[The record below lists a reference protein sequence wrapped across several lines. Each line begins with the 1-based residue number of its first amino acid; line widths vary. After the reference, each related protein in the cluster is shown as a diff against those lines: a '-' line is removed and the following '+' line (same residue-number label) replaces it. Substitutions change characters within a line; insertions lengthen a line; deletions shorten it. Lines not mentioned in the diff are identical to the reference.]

1 MSDGRLRFLDGLR
14 GVALI
19 LMVINHTSRDW
30 MDVGMGWARYHLVYG
45 SLILPAAIFLFVAGF
60 CLPISYHRRRESEG
74 FLSDLRKYFRRGI
87 GIVAA
92 GYLLNVIMLPRP
104 PVPPEEQVWH
114 GGVLQTIGLG
124 IILLGPLVPA
134 LRRAWA
140 RWALVA
146 IAALIY
152 LSFGW
157 ARPALARWCAAHP
170 TLGTMV
176 FGDFPPWPW
185 LAAALIGLVL
195 GWVWLEARALR
206 ARRRGALLR
215 DRRGRRPGLPGRRT
229 MSGSGGSRRRPRFGF
244 PRDFG
249 LNHYWTPRGVTTFLI
264 IAGTAWLLAL
274 CYWLMEVRRWELP
287 WLVTLGQTALV
298 LYFAHQVIEETI
310 IHRALGLRFNNWIAL
325 LDRHRRADRPVRVH
339 GPRLARREAA
349 PPRSHGAGHS
359 LMTPVYLGDRSEPGE
374 INPVRNNTKCVPRRF
389 PSPPVGERDG

>member
-1 MSDGRLRFLDGLR
+1 MSEGRLRFLDGLR

-60 CLPISYHRRRESEG
+60 CLPISYYRRRASEG
-74 FLSDLRKYFRRGI
+74 FLTDVRKYFRRGI
-87 GIVAA
+87 GIVGA
-92 GYLLNVIMLPRP
+92 GYVLNVIMLPRP
-104 PVPPEEQVWH
+104 PVPPEQAVWH

-146 IAALIY
+146 IAALSY

-195 GWVWLEARALR
+195 GWVWLEARAR
-206 ARRRGALLR
+206 GPAAEARYFATAAVVGLLFLVAYDLWEWR
-215 DRRGRRPGLPGRRT
+215 FPT
-229 MSGSGGSRRRPRFGF
+229 VPRFGF

-264 IAGTAWLLAL
+264 VAGTAWLLAL

-287 WLVTLGQTALV
+287 WLVTLGRTALI
-298 LYFAHQVIEETI
+298 LYFVHQVIEETI
-310 IHRALGLRFNNWIAL
+310 VHRALGLRFNNWIVYWTATITL
-325 LDRHRRADRPVRVH
+325 IVLCVYMGRAWLAVK
-339 GPRLARREAA
+339 PRLRVL
-349 PPRSHGAGHS
+349 AG
-359 LMTPVYLGDRSEPGE
+359 LATA
-374 INPVRNNTKCVPRRF
+374 
-389 PSPPVGERDG
+389 

>member
-1 MSDGRLRFLDGLR
+1 MTMSDGRLRFLDGLR

-60 CLPISYHRRRESEG
+60 CLPISYYRRRESAG
-74 FLSDLRKYFRRGI
+74 FLRDLCKYFRRGI

-92 GYLLNVIMLPRP
+92 GYVLNVIMLPRP

-146 IAALIY
+146 IAVLIY

-195 GWVWLEARALR
+195 GWVWLEARALGSD
-206 ARRRGALLR
+206 AEALYFAAAAVV
-215 DRRGRRPGLPGRRT
+215 GLVFLVAYDVWEWWIPT
-229 MSGSGGSRRRPRFGF
+229 TPRFGF
-244 PRDFG
+244 RRDFG

-264 IAGTAWLLAL
+264 VAGTAWLLAL
-274 CYWLMEVRRWELP
+274 CYWLMEVRRWKLP
-287 WLVTLGQTALV
+287 WLVTLGQTALI

-310 IHRALGLRFNNWIAL
+310 IHRALGLRFNNWIIYWTATIAL
-325 LDRHRRADRPVRVH
+325 IVLCVYMGRAWLAVK
-339 GPRLARREAA
+339 PRLRRL
-349 PPRSHGAGHS
+349 AG
-359 LMTPVYLGDRSEPGE
+359 LG
-374 INPVRNNTKCVPRRF
+374 TA
-389 PSPPVGERDG
+389 

>member
-60 CLPISYHRRRESEG
+60 CLPISYYRRRESEG
-74 FLSDLRKYFRRGI
+74 FLRDLRKYFRRGI

-104 PVPPEEQVWH
+104 PVPPEEGVWH

-146 IAALIY
+146 IAVLIY

-170 TLGTMV
+170 MLGTMV

-195 GWVWLEARALR
+195 GWVWLEARALGPGAE
-206 ARRRGALLR
+206 ARYFATAAVV
-215 DRRGRRPGLPGRRT
+215 GLVFLVAYDVWEWRIPT
-229 MSGSGGSRRRPRFGF
+229 TPRFGF

-264 IAGTAWLLAL
+264 VAGTAWLLAL

-287 WLVTLGQTALV
+287 WLVTLGRTALI
-298 LYFAHQVIEETI
+298 LYFVHQVIEETI
-310 IHRALGLRFNNWIAL
+310 VHRALGLRFNNWIVYWTATIAL
-325 LDRHRRADRPVRVH
+325 IVLCVYMGRAWLAVK
-339 GPRLARREAA
+339 PRLRAL
-349 PPRSHGAGHS
+349 AG
-359 LMTPVYLGDRSEPGE
+359 LATA
-374 INPVRNNTKCVPRRF
+374 
-389 PSPPVGERDG
+389 

>member
-1 MSDGRLRFLDGLR
+1 MSDGRLHFLDGLR

-45 SLILPAAIFLFVAGF
+45 SLILPATIFLFVAGF
-60 CLPISYHRRRESEG
+60 CLPISYYRRRESEG
-74 FLSDLRKYFRRGI
+74 FLRDLRKYFRRGI
-87 GIVAA
+87 GIVGA
-92 GYLLNVIMLPRP
+92 GYVLNVIMLPRA
-104 PVPPEEQVWH
+104 PVPPEEHVWH

-146 IAALIY
+146 IAVLIY

-185 LAAALIGLVL
+185 FAAAFIGLVL
-195 GWVWLEARALR
+195 GWVWLEARALGPGAE
-206 ARRRGALLR
+206 ARYFATAAVV
-215 DRRGRRPGLPGRRT
+215 GLVFLVAYDVWEWWIPT
-229 MSGSGGSRRRPRFGF
+229 TPRFGF
-244 PRDFG
+244 GRDFG
-249 LNHYWTPRGVTTFLI
+249 LNHYWTPRGMTTFLI

-274 CYWLMEVRRWELP
+274 CYWLMEVRHWKLP

-310 IHRALGLRFNNWIAL
+310 IHRALGLRFNNWIVYWTATIAL
-325 LDRHRRADRPVRVH
+325 IVLCVYMGRAWLEVK
-339 GPRLARREAA
+339 PRLRRWVW
-349 PPRSHGAGHS
+349 S
-359 LMTPVYLGDRSEPGE
+359 
-374 INPVRNNTKCVPRRF
+374 
-389 PSPPVGERDG
+389 